1 MTYLWTLA
9 IRFIVLAHYINPFD
23 IFLEWF
29 YFVIQCYVAS
39 CCLWKVHLVQT
50 REIPLTWPR
59 SYNVCTLFLLHRT
72 LMMTYLTLVTQLS
85 RDINEDPRDS

>member
-39 CCLWKVHLVQT
+39 CCLWKVHLVHT
-50 REIPLTWPR
+50 REIPIIVKFQLHDHVHTMSVLFA
-59 SYNVCTLFLLHRT
+59 SYTEHWSWR
-72 LMMTYLTLVTQLS
+72 
-85 RDINEDPRDS
+85 I